1 MSLYQYA
8 RDGDAERLRDALGS
22 DSAAVRRRAAEFLG
36 EVSEEEDQATV
47 DALLR
52 AATKDDDGEVRA
64 AAVDALDELGQA
76 ALEQLLSELTGTG
89 GSEAAWVTAQ
99 KFARA
104 LKADR
109 PELRMAAANA
119 LGRLDDPSS
128 VQHLVGALDDEDPRV
143 RLRACQA
150 CGTFADPR
158 SVPALT
164 TRLPEDGD
172 PRVRRAAA
180 NALGNVGTDQAL
192 SPLLDLLDDGDEP
205 LRRIAAGALGK
216 ASTPEPVEPLARALG
231 DESAVVRNAA
241 VYSVIELLSNV
252 PTEQSHAVRDRVVSE
267 LKSADDAT
275 VVEPLVEILTDGQ
288 QSRQR
293 RNAAWILGR
302 AAEPDSA
309 AAVEALADALADEDA
324 QTAQFAATS
333 LKSHGGPIVEDRLLD
348 RLGTE
353 HPEDARA
360 KAVFVLGQIG
370 GQETL
375 NRLENLTDDESA
387 AVRQRVFSAVS
398 KLRAGGP

>member
-8 RDGDAERLRDALGS
+8 RDGNAERLRDALGS

-36 EVSEEEDQATV
+36 EVGDADDQATV
-47 DALLR
+47 DGLLR
-52 AATKDDDGEVRA
+52 AATSDDDAAVRG

-76 ALEQLLSELTGTG
+76 ALEQLLSELTGTS
-89 GSEAAWVTAQ
+89 GSEAEWVTAR

-119 LGRLDDPSS
+119 LGRLDDASGL
-128 VQHLVGALDDEDPRV
+128 QHLVEALDDEDSRV

-164 TRLPEDGD
+164 ERLDDDD
-172 PRVRRAAA
+172 PRVKRAAA
-180 NALGNVGTDQAL
+180 NALGTVGTDQAL
-192 SPLLDLLDDGDEP
+192 SPLLDLLDDGDES

-216 ASTPEPVEPLARALG
+216 ANNPEPVEPLARALG

-252 PTEQSHAVRDRVVSE
+252 PTQQSHAVRDRVVSE

-288 QSRQR
+288 QDRQR

-302 AAEPDSA
+302 VAEPETEI
-309 AAVEALADALADEDA
+309 AVEALADALADEDA

-333 LKSHGGPIVEDRLLD
+333 LKSLGGPVVEDRLLD

-360 KAVFVLGQIG
+360 KAVFVLGQVG

-375 NRLENLTDDESA
+375 NRLEELTDDESP
-387 AVRQRVFSAVS
+387 AVRKRVFSAVS

>member
-8 RDGDAERLRDALGS
+8 RDGNAERLRDALGS

-36 EVSEEEDQATV
+36 EIGDADEQATV
-47 DALLR
+47 DGLLR
-52 AATKDDDGEVRA
+52 AATSDDDAAVRG

-76 ALEQLLSELTGTG
+76 ALEQLLSELTGTS
-89 GSEAAWVTAQ
+89 GSEAEWVTAR

-119 LGRLDDPSS
+119 LGRLDDASGL
-128 VQHLVGALDDEDPRV
+128 QHLVEALDDEDSRV

-164 TRLPEDGD
+164 ERLDDDD
-172 PRVRRAAA
+172 PRVKRAAA
-180 NALGNVGTDQAL
+180 NALGTVGTDQAL
-192 SPLLDLLDDGDEP
+192 SPLLDLLDDDDES

-216 ASTPEPVEPLARALG
+216 ANNPEPVEPLARALG

-252 PTEQSHAVRDRVVSE
+252 PTQQSHAVRDRVVSE

-288 QSRQR
+288 QDRQR

-302 AAEPDSA
+302 VAEPETEI
-309 AAVEALADALADEDA
+309 AVEALADALADEDA

-333 LKSHGGPIVEDRLLD
+333 LKSLGGPVVEDRLLD

-360 KAVFVLGQIG
+360 KAVFVLGQVG

-375 NRLENLTDDESA
+375 NRLEELTDDESP
-387 AVRQRVFSAVS
+387 AVRKRVFSAVS

>member
-1 MSLYQYA
+1 MSLYQHA
-8 RDGDAERLRDALGS
+8 RDGNAERLRDALGS

-36 EVSEEEDQATV
+36 EVGDVDDQATV
-47 DALLR
+47 DGLLR
-52 AATKDDDGEVRA
+52 AVTSDEDAKVRG
-64 AAVDALDELGQA
+64 AAVDALDELGQP
-76 ALEQLLSELTGTG
+76 ALEQLLEELTGTS
-89 GSEAAWVTAQ
+89 GSEAEWVTAR

-109 PELRMAAANA
+109 PELRMAAAKA
-119 LGRLDDPSS
+119 LGGLDDASGL
-128 VQHLVGALDDEDPRV
+128 QHLVEALDDEDPRV

-158 SVPALT
+158 SVPALSE
-164 TRLPEDGD
+164 RLDDGD
-172 PRVRRAAA
+172 PRVKRAAA

-192 SPLLDLLDDGDEP
+192 SPLLDLLDDGDES

-216 ASTPEPVEPLARALG
+216 ANNPEPVEPLARALG

-302 AAEPDSA
+302 VAEPESA
-309 AAVEALADALADEDA
+309 LAVEALADALADEDA

-333 LKSHGGPIVEDRLLD
+333 LKSLGGPIVEDRLLD
-348 RLGTE
+348 RIGTE

-375 NRLENLTDDESA
+375 NRLEGLTDDESS

-398 KLRAGGP
+398 KLRAGGR

>member
-1 MSLYQYA
+1 MSLYQHA
-8 RDGDAERLRDALGS
+8 RDGNAERLRDALGS

-36 EVSEEEDQATV
+36 EVGEDGDQPTI

-52 AATKDDDGEVRA
+52 AATTDEDPEVRG
-64 AAVDALDELGQA
+64 AAVDALDELGEA
-76 ALEQLLSELTGTG
+76 ALRQLLEELTGG
-89 GSEAAWVTAQ
+89 GDSEAEWVTAR

-104 LKADR
+104 LQADR

-119 LGRLDDPSS
+119 LGRLDDASGLQP
-128 VQHLVGALDDEDPRV
+128 LVGALEDEDARV
-143 RLRACQA
+143 RLRAAQA
-150 CGTFADPR
+150 CGTFADAR
-158 SVPALT
+158 AVPGLRE
-164 TRLPEDGD
+164 RLDDED

-180 NALGNVGTDQAL
+180 NALGTIGTDEAL
-192 SPLLDLLDDGDEP
+192 SPLLDLLDDGDESI
-205 LRRIAAGALGK
+205 RRIAAGALGK

-231 DESAVVRNAA
+231 DESPVVRNAA

-252 PTEQSHAVRDRVVSE
+252 PTGQSHAVRDQVVSE
-267 LKSADDAT
+267 LKAADDAT

-302 AAEPDSA
+302 VADPDAAL
-309 AAVEALADALADEDA
+309 AVEALADALADDDP

-333 LKSHGGPIVEDRLLD
+333 LKSLGGPVVEDRLLD
-348 RLGTE
+348 KLSPE

-375 NRLENLTDDESA
+375 NRLEAYADDDSQ
-387 AVRQRVFSAVS
+387 AVRKRVFSAVS
-398 KLRAGGP
+398 KLRAGGR

>member
-8 RDGDAERLRDALGS
+8 RDGNAERLRDALGS
-22 DSAAVRRRAAEFLG
+22 DSDAVRKRAAEFLG
-36 EVSEEEDQATV
+36 EICDVDDQATI
-47 DALLR
+47 DGLLR
-52 AATKDDDGEVRA
+52 VATTDENAEVRG
-64 AAVDALDELGQA
+64 AAVDALDEVGQE
-76 ALEQLLSELTGTG
+76 ALEQLLAELTGTS
-89 GSEAAWVTAQ
+89 GSEAEWVTAR

-119 LGRLDDPSS
+119 LGGLDDPSGLE
-128 VQHLVGALDDEDPRV
+128 HLVEALSDEDPRV

-158 SVPALT
+158 AIPGLVE
-164 TRLPEDGD
+164 RLDDD
-172 PRVRRAAA
+172 PRVKRAAA
-180 NALGNVGTDQAL
+180 NALGNIGTDRAL
-192 SPLLDLLDDGDEP
+192 SPLLDLLEEADES

-216 ASTPEPVEPLARALG
+216 ANNPEPVEPLARALG

-241 VYSVIELLSNV
+241 VYSIIELLSNV
-252 PTEQSHAVRDRVVSE
+252 PTQQSHAVRDRVVSE
-267 LKSADDAT
+267 LKAANDET
-275 VVEPLVEILTDGQ
+275 VVEPLVEILTDATQ
-288 QSRQR
+288 NRQR

-302 AAEPDSA
+302 VAEPDSA
-309 AAVEALADALADEDA
+309 LAVEALADALADEDQ

-333 LKSHGGPIVEDRLLD
+333 LKSLGGPIVEDRLLD
-348 RLGTE
+348 RVGTE

-360 KAVFVLGQIG
+360 KAVFVLGQVG

-375 NRLENLTDDESA
+375 NRLEGFTDDESS
-387 AVRQRVFSAVS
+387 AVRKRVFSAVS

>member
-1 MSLYQYA
+1 MSLYQHA
-8 RDGDAERLRDALGS
+8 RDENVERLRDALGS
-22 DSAAVRRRAAEFLG
+22 ESAAVRRRAAEFLG
-36 EVSEEEDQATV
+36 EVGDADDQATV
-47 DALLR
+47 DGLLR
-52 AATKDDDGEVRA
+52 AATEDDDAEVRG
-64 AAVDALDELGQA
+64 AAVDALNELGQA
-76 ALEQLLSELTGTG
+76 ALEQLLSELTGTA
-89 GSEAAWVTAQ
+89 GSEAEWVTAR

-119 LGRLDDPSS
+119 LGRLDDASGL
-128 VQHLVGALDDEDPRV
+128 QHLVEALDDDDERV

-164 TRLPEDGD
+164 TRLNEDDD

-216 ASTPEPVEPLARALG
+216 ASTPRPVEPLARALG
-231 DESAVVRNAA
+231 DESPVVRNAA

-302 AAEPDSA
+302 VAEPESA
-309 AAVEALADALADEDA
+309 TAVEALADALADEDP

-333 LKSHGGPIVEDRLLD
+333 LKSLGGPVVEDRLLD
-348 RLGTE
+348 RIGTE

-360 KAVFVLGQIG
+360 KAVFVLGQVG

-375 NRLENLTDDESA
+375 NRLEELTDDESS

-398 KLRAGGP
+398 KLRAGGA

>member
-8 RDGDAERLRDALGS
+8 RDGNAERLRDALGS

-52 AATKDDDGEVRA
+52 AATKDDDDEVRA

-164 TRLPEDGD
+164 TRLTEDGD

-309 AAVEALADALADEDA
+309 AAVEALANALADEDA

-333 LKSHGGPIVEDRLLD
+333 LKSLGGPIVEDRLLD

>member
-1 MSLYQYA
+1 MSLYQHA
-8 RDGDAERLRDALGS
+8 RDGNAERLRDALGS
-22 DSAAVRRRAAEFLG
+22 DSDAVRKRAVEFLG
-36 EVSEEEDQATV
+36 EISDVDDQATI
-47 DALLR
+47 DGLLR
-52 AATKDDDGEVRA
+52 AATTDDDAQVRG
-64 AAVDALDELGQA
+64 AAVDALDEVGEE
-76 ALEQLLSELTGTG
+76 ALEQLLAELTGTNE
-89 GSEAAWVTAQ
+89 SEAEWVTAR

-119 LGRLDDPSS
+119 LGRLDDASGL
-128 VQHLVGALDDEDPRV
+128 QHLVEALSDEDARV

-158 SVPALT
+158 AVPGLT
-164 TRLPEDGD
+164 ERLDDE
-172 PRVRRAAA
+172 PRVKRAAA
-180 NALGNVGTDQAL
+180 NALGNIGTDQAL
-192 SPLLDLLDDGDEP
+192 SPLLDLLEEADES

-216 ASTPEPVEPLARALG
+216 ANNPEPVEPLARALG

-241 VYSVIELLSNV
+241 VYSIIELLSNV
-252 PTEQSHAVRDRVVSE
+252 PTQHSHAVRDRVVSE
-267 LKSADDAT
+267 LKAADDET
-275 VVEPLVEILTDGQ
+275 VVEPLVEILTEGK

-302 AAEPDSA
+302 VAEPESA
-309 AAVEALADALADEDA
+309 LAVEALAEALADEDA

-333 LKSHGGPIVEDRLLD
+333 LKSLGGPIVEDRLLD
-348 RLGTE
+348 RVGTE

-360 KAVFVLGQIG
+360 KAVFVLGQVG

-375 NRLENLTDDESA
+375 NRLETFTDDESP
-387 AVRQRVFSAVS
+387 AVRKRVFSAVS

>member
-1 MSLYQYA
+1 MSLYQHA
-8 RDGDAERLRDALGS
+8 RDGNVERLRDALGS

-36 EVSEEEDQATV
+36 EIGDEDEQPTV
-47 DALLR
+47 EGLLR
-52 AATKDDDGEVRA
+52 AATKDDDAEVRA

-89 GSEAAWVTAQ
+89 GSEAEWVTAR

-104 LKADR
+104 LTAER

-119 LGRLDDPSS
+119 HGRLDDPSS
-128 VQHLVGALDDEDPRV
+128 LQHLVGALDDDDARV

-164 TRLPEDGD
+164 TRLTDDD

-180 NALGNVGTDQAL
+180 NALGNVGTDRAL
-192 SPLLDLLDDGDEP
+192 APLLDLLDDGDEP

-216 ASTPEPVEPLARALG
+216 ANTPEPVEPLARALG

-252 PTEQSHAVRDRVVSE
+252 PTQQSHAVRDRVVSE

-302 AAEPDSA
+302 AAEPDSVP
-309 AAVEALADALADEDA
+309 AVEALADALADEDP

-333 LKSHGGPIVEDRLLD
+333 LKSLGGPIVEDRLLD

-360 KAVFVLGQIG
+360 KAVFVLGQVG

-375 NRLENLTDDESA
+375 NRLEPLTDDESS

>member
-1 MSLYQYA
+1 MSLYQHA
-8 RDGDAERLRDALGS
+8 RDGNAERLRDALGS
-22 DSAAVRRRAAEFLG
+22 DSAAVRKRAAEFLG
-36 EVSEEEDQATV
+36 EIGEEGDQPTI
-47 DALLR
+47 DGLLR
-52 AATKDDDGEVRA
+52 AATTDDDPEVRG
-64 AAVDALDELGQA
+64 AAVDALDEIGEA
-76 ALEQLLSELTGTG
+76 ALEQLLEELTGG
-89 GSEAAWVTAQ
+89 GSGSEAEWVTAR

-104 LKADR
+104 LQADR

-119 LGRLDDPSS
+119 LGRLDDASGLQP
-128 VQHLVGALDDEDPRV
+128 LVGALDDEDARV
-143 RLRACQA
+143 RLRAAQA

-158 SVPALT
+158 AVPGLRE
-164 TRLPEDGD
+164 RLDDED

-180 NALGNVGTDQAL
+180 NALGTIGTDQAL
-192 SPLLDLLDDGDEP
+192 SPLLDLLDDGDESI
-205 LRRIAAGALGK
+205 RRIAAGALGK

-252 PTEQSHAVRDRVVSE
+252 PTQQSHAVRDQVVSE
-267 LKSADDAT
+267 LKAADDAT

-302 AAEPDSA
+302 VADPDASL
-309 AAVEALADALADEDA
+309 AVEALADALADDDP

-333 LKSHGGPIVEDRLLD
+333 LKSLGGPVVEDRLLD
-348 RLGTE
+348 KLSPE
-353 HPEDARA
+353 NPEDARA

-375 NRLENLTDDESA
+375 NRLEEYADDDSQ
-387 AVRQRVFSAVS
+387 AVRKRVFSAVS

>member
-1 MSLYQYA
+1 MSLYQHA
-8 RDGDAERLRDALGS
+8 RDGNVEPLRDALGS

-36 EVSEEEDQATV
+36 EIGEESDQPTV
-47 DALLR
+47 DGLLR
-52 AATKDDDGEVRA
+52 AATTDDDPEVRG
-64 AAVDALDELGQA
+64 AAVDALDAIGEG
-76 ALEQLLSELTGTG
+76 ALQQLLEELTGG
-89 GSEAAWVTAQ
+89 GNDGEAEWVTAR

-104 LKADR
+104 LEADR

-119 LGRLDDPSS
+119 LGRLDDASGLQP
-128 VQHLVGALDDEDPRV
+128 LVGALDDGDERV
-143 RLRACQA
+143 RLRAAQA
-150 CGTFADPR
+150 CGTFADAR
-158 SVPALT
+158 AVPGLRDALGD
-164 TRLPEDGD
+164 ED

-180 NALGNVGTDQAL
+180 NALGEIGTDEAL
-192 SPLLDLLDDGDEP
+192 SPLLDLLSDGDESI
-205 LRRIAAGALGK
+205 RRIAAGALGK
-216 ASTPEPVEPLARALG
+216 ASNPDPVEPLARALG

-252 PTEQSHAVRDRVVSE
+252 PTQQSHAVRDQVVSE
-267 LKSADDAT
+267 LKEADDAT

-302 AAEPDSA
+302 VADPDAST
-309 AAVEALADALADEDA
+309 AVEALADALADDDP

-333 LKSHGGPIVEDRLLD
+333 LKSLGGPVVEDRLLD
-348 RLGTE
+348 KLGPE

-375 NRLENLTDDESA
+375 NRLEEYADDDSQ
-387 AVRQRVFSAVS
+387 AVRKRVFSAVS

>member
-164 TRLPEDGD
+164 TRLTEDGD

-333 LKSHGGPIVEDRLLD
+333 LKSLGGPIVEDRLLD

>member
-1 MSLYQYA
+1 MSLYQHA
-8 RDGDAERLRDALGS
+8 RDGNAERLRDALGS

-36 EVSEEEDQATV
+36 EVGEESDQATV
-47 DALLR
+47 EGLLR
-52 AATKDDDGEVRA
+52 TATTDDDPEVRG
-64 AAVDALDELGQA
+64 AAVDALDALGEG
-76 ALEQLLSELTGTG
+76 ALQQLLEELTGG
-89 GSEAAWVTAQ
+89 GSDAEAEWVTAR

-104 LKADR
+104 LEADR

-119 LGRLDDPSS
+119 LGRLDDASGLQP
-128 VQHLVGALDDEDPRV
+128 LVGALDDEDPRV
-143 RLRACQA
+143 RLRAAQA
-150 CGTFADPR
+150 CGTFADAR
-158 SVPALT
+158 AVPGLRE
-164 TRLPEDGD
+164 RLEDEE

-180 NALGNVGTDQAL
+180 NALGAIGTDEAL
-192 SPLLDLLDDGDEP
+192 SPLLELLDDGDESI
-205 LRRIAAGALGK
+205 RRIAAGALGK

-252 PTEQSHAVRDRVVSE
+252 PTEQSHAVRDQVVSE
-267 LKSADDAT
+267 LKAADDAT
-275 VVEPLVEILTDGQ
+275 VVEPLVEILADGQ

-302 AAEPDSA
+302 VADPDTST
-309 AAVEALADALADEDA
+309 AVEALADALADEDP

-333 LKSHGGPIVEDRLLD
+333 LKSLGGPVVEDRLLD
-348 RLGTE
+348 KLGPE

-375 NRLENLTDDESA
+375 NRLEEYADDDSQ
-387 AVRQRVFSAVS
+387 AVRKRVFSAVS

>member
-8 RDGDAERLRDALGS
+8 RDGNAERLRDALGS

-36 EVSEEEDQATV
+36 EIGDADEQATV
-47 DALLR
+47 DGLLR
-52 AATKDDDGEVRA
+52 AATSDDDAAVRG

-76 ALEQLLSELTGTG
+76 ALEQLLSELTGTS
-89 GSEAAWVTAQ
+89 GSEAEWVTAR

-119 LGRLDDPSS
+119 LGRLDDASGL
-128 VQHLVGALDDEDPRV
+128 QHLVEALDDEDSRV

-164 TRLPEDGD
+164 ERLDDDD
-172 PRVRRAAA
+172 PRVKRAAA
-180 NALGNVGTDQAL
+180 NALGTVGTDQAL
-192 SPLLDLLDDGDEP
+192 SPLLDLLDDGDES

-216 ASTPEPVEPLARALG
+216 ANNPEPVEPLARALG

-252 PTEQSHAVRDRVVSE
+252 PTQQSHAVRDRVVSE

-288 QSRQR
+288 QDRQR

-302 AAEPDSA
+302 VAEPETEI
-309 AAVEALADALADEDA
+309 AVEALADALADEDA

-333 LKSHGGPIVEDRLLD
+333 LKSLGGPVVEDRLLD

-360 KAVFVLGQIG
+360 KAVFVLGQVG

-375 NRLENLTDDESA
+375 NRLEELTDDESP
-387 AVRQRVFSAVS
+387 AVRKRVFSAVS

>member
-1 MSLYQYA
+1 MSLYQHA
-8 RDGDAERLRDALGS
+8 RDGNAERLRDAIGS

-36 EVSEEEDQATV
+36 EVGDPDEQATV

-52 AATKDDDGEVRA
+52 AATTDEDGEVRG
-64 AAVDALDELGQA
+64 AAVDALDEIGGG
-76 ALEQLLSELTGTG
+76 ALEQLLSELTGTK
-89 GSEAAWVTAQ
+89 GSEAEWVTAR

-104 LKADR
+104 LQADR

-119 LGRLDDPSS
+119 LGRLDDASGLS
-128 VQHLVGALDDEDPRV
+128 HLVDALEDDDPRV
-143 RLRACQA
+143 RLRAAQA

-158 SVPALT
+158 AIPGLT
-164 TRLPEDGD
+164 ARLDDE

-180 NALGNVGTDQAL
+180 NALGSIGTDQAL
-192 SPLLDLLDDGDEP
+192 AALLDLLDEPDES
-205 LRRIAAGALGK
+205 LRRIAAAALGK
-216 ASTPEPVEPLARALG
+216 ANNPEPVEPLARALG

-241 VYSVIELLSNV
+241 VYSIIELLSNV
-252 PTEQSHAVRDRVVSE
+252 PTQQSHAVRDRVVSE
-267 LKSADDAT
+267 LKSADDET

-302 AAEPDSA
+302 VAEPDTEL
-309 AAVEALADALADEDA
+309 AVEALAEALADDDA

-333 LKSHGGPIVEDRLLD
+333 LKNLGGPIVEDRLLD

-353 HPEDARA
+353 HPEEARA
-360 KAVFVLGQIG
+360 KAVFVLGQVG

-375 NRLENLTDDESA
+375 NRLEDLTDDESS
-387 AVRQRVFSAVS
+387 AVRKRVFSAVS

>member
-1 MSLYQYA
+1 MSLYQHA
-8 RDGDAERLRDALGS
+8 RDGNVERLRDAMGS

-36 EVSEEEDQATV
+36 EVGDGTEQATV
-47 DALLR
+47 DVLLR
-52 AATKDDDGEVRA
+52 AATDDEDGEVRG
-64 AAVDALDELGQA
+64 AAVDALDALGDG

-128 VQHLVGALDDEDPRV
+128 LQHLVGALDDEDVRV

-164 TRLPEDGD
+164 TRLNEDDD

-192 SPLLDLLDDGDEP
+192 SPLLGLLDDGDEP

-216 ASTPEPVEPLARALG
+216 ANTPEPVEPLARALG

-302 AAEPDSA
+302 AAEPESA

-333 LKSHGGPIVEDRLLD
+333 LKSLGGPIVEDRLLD
-348 RLGTE
+348 RIGTE
-353 HPEDARA
+353 HPEEARA

-375 NRLENLTDDESA
+375 NRLEELTDDESS

>member
-8 RDGDAERLRDALGS
+8 RDGNAERLRDALGS

-36 EVSEEEDQATV
+36 EVGEEGDQATV
-47 DALLR
+47 DGLLR
-52 AATKDDDGEVRA
+52 AATKDDDAEVRA

-128 VQHLVGALDDEDPRV
+128 LQHLVGALDDEDVRV

-164 TRLPEDGD
+164 TRLNEDDD

-192 SPLLDLLDDGDEP
+192 SPLLGLLDDGDEP

-216 ASTPEPVEPLARALG
+216 ANTPEPVEPLARALG

-302 AAEPDSA
+302 VAEPESA
-309 AAVEALADALADEDA
+309 LAVEALADALADEDA

-333 LKSHGGPIVEDRLLD
+333 LKSLGGPIVEDRLLD
-348 RLGTE
+348 RIGTE
-353 HPEDARA
+353 HPEEARA

-375 NRLENLTDDESA
+375 NRLEELTDDESS

>member
-1 MSLYQYA
+1 MSLYQHA
-8 RDGDAERLRDALGS
+8 RDGNVERLRDAMGS

-36 EVSEEEDQATV
+36 EVGDGTEQATV
-47 DALLR
+47 DVLLR
-52 AATKDDDGEVRA
+52 AATDDEDGEVRG
-64 AAVDALDELGQA
+64 AAVDALDALGDG
-76 ALEQLLSELTGTG
+76 ALEQLLSELTGTT
-89 GSEAAWVTAQ
+89 GSEAEWVTAR

-104 LKADR
+104 LRADR

-119 LGRLDDPSS
+119 LGRLDDASGLS
-128 VQHLVGALDDEDPRV
+128 HLVDALDDDDPRV
-143 RLRACQA
+143 RLRAAQA

-158 SVPALT
+158 AVPGLT
-164 TRLPEDGD
+164 ARLDDE

-180 NALGNVGTDQAL
+180 NALGSIGTDQAL
-192 SPLLDLLDDGDEP
+192 AALLDLLDEPDES

-216 ASTPEPVEPLARALG
+216 ANNPEPVEPLARALG

-241 VYSVIELLSNV
+241 VYSIIELLSNV
-252 PTEQSHAVRDRVVSE
+252 PTQQSHAVRDRVVSE
-267 LKSADDAT
+267 LKSADDET

-302 AAEPDSA
+302 VAEPETEL
-309 AAVEALADALADEDA
+309 AVEALAEALADDDA

-333 LKSHGGPIVEDRLLD
+333 LKNLGGPIVEDRLLD
-348 RLGTE
+348 RIGTE

-360 KAVFVLGQIG
+360 KAVFVLGQVG

-375 NRLENLTDDESA
+375 NRLEDLTDDESS
-387 AVRQRVFSAVS
+387 AVRKRVFSAVS